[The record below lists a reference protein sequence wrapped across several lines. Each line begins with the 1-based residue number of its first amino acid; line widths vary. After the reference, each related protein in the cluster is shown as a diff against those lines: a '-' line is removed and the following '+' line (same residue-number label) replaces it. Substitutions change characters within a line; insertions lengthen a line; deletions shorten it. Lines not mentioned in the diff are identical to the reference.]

1 MRSLMQRTRRPISVR
16 DEAGVDAGHEPAWIR
31 RKMPYLHVG
40 SGDGFQAH
48 QSRPE
53 EISLP

>member
-1 MRSLMQRTRRPISVR
+1 MQRARRPICVP

-31 RKMPYLHVG
+31 REMPYLHVG

>member
-1 MRSLMQRTRRPISVR
+1 MQRARRPICVP

-31 RKMPYLHVG
+31 RKMPYRYLHVG